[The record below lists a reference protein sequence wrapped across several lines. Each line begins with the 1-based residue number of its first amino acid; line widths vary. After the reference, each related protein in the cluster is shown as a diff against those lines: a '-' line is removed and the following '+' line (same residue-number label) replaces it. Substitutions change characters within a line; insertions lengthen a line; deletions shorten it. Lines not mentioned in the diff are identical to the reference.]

1 MKQKLVLCSMLLLIA
16 FVDIAVAKGSPDN
29 NEAAISR
36 GSSRAEKQVALDR
49 LPYRNLRD
57 SSKWSK
63 LIHGHALTASLRKKH
78 AHGLQNPDEC
88 LECDL
93 LFSEYGSGDMIGP
106 IFEMNSSKT
115 GGGGCDWKC
124 CFKTCVGSAM
134 ADTGTLCTTNCT
146 ACGLTGNAWPCAV
159 CAGCGVVG
167 FAAIEFCG
175 LHCCVNPGCPAG

>member
-106 IFEMNSSKT
+106 IFDMNAT
-115 GGGGCDWKC
+115 NRGGGGCDWKC

-146 ACGLTGNAWPCAV
+146 ACGLTGGAWPCAV

-175 LHCCVNPGCPAG
+175 LHCCVSPGCPAG